1 MIITRIDSNLVRQSL
16 RLGISILITCAIAEH
31 FDRIRFVFYPL
42 LAVILVVDDQ
52 DENSLQAARGRIL
65 GTVTGGFVVFLVHTM
80 LSGWIGIF
88 VSLFI
93 TIPLLRRLGWG
104 SGLSTAVVIT
114 VIFLGVHGYSN
125 LNWYYIFNRSIDTLV
140 GIVVAIVIG
149 RLFWPKNR
157 LMRMEALHQK
167 LLNHLTTRMQKHSQS
182 LQGLTPSPPPLQ
194 PGSIT
199 KDLLEIQRLINIEEQ
214 LGSKHIKRL
223 TRLRWQQRMSLW
235 RSLHAN
241 WILMERLLDTL
252 SIKYKPLKLP
262 ELAHHLNNSN
272 EIGWKRLQIESD
284 SPLSLSQRILL
295 EEEGT
300 RFLRLINSQKTLDF
314 AVKHNSFE

>member
-214 LGSKHIKRL
+214 LGSKHIKQL

-300 RFLRLINSQKTLDF
+300 RLLRLINSQKTLDF